1 METKNALDT
10 MYNLLQEK
18 LDYRLDEIEIQRTR
32 RKIMEMAKN
41 AGIEYEKIEYEVL
54 DYGIAYERAGFRNG
68 FKIAVQILSECL
80 NTNLTADDIPG
91 SA

>member
-10 MYNLLQEK
+10 MYNLQK
-18 LDYRLDEIEIQRTR
+18 KKMDYRLDEINIQRAR
-32 RKIMEMAKN
+32 RKIMEMTKN

-68 FKIAVQILSECL
+68 FKIAAQILSECL